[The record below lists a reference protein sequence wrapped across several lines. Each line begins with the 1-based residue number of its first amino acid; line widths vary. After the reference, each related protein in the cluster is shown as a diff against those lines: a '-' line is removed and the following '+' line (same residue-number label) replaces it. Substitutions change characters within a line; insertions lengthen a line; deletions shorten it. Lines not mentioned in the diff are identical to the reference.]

1 MRRRRRVAR
10 CCCRRSSTS
19 RCSMDG
25 ATIRATCRAWLPCGS
40 LRRERERQAG
50 TDHPCPLS
58 LRKML
63 ALCVCPRRVVPPMD
77 PPHTAKAF
85 PNCGQESHTR
95 VHVLALIFKI
105 TVLTPSPLIL
115 VHESHLET
123 RVSHLKIAPE
133 NHTPGHL
140 MRAALYTCKRYM
152 MRAV

>member
-1 MRRRRRVAR
+1 
-10 CCCRRSSTS
+10 
-19 RCSMDG
+19 MDG

-50 TDHPCPLS
+50 TDHPSQLS

-105 TVLTPSPLIL
+105 TVLTPTLWASLPLL
-115 VHESHLET
+115 
-123 RVSHLKIAPE
+123 
-133 NHTPGHL
+133 
-140 MRAALYTCKRYM
+140 
-152 MRAV
+152 